1 MNIFPAID
9 IRNQQSVR
17 LLQGDYNQETYYGNP
32 IDMAKRWV
40 NEGARY
46 LHIVDLDAAKGDPSN
61 NLEVIQ
67 QIVEEV
73 EVPVQVGGGIRSENR
88 IKELLEVGVERVI
101 LGTAAVKEPEFVRDS
116 VERFGH
122 RVVVS
127 IDARDGYVATDG
139 WTETSSL
146 RALDFVKKLE
156 DAGVQ
161 TIVYTDI
168 SKDGMLQGP
177 NLQELNYMNDATSID
192 VIASGGVTS
201 IDDIQALSG
210 MGIYGS
216 IIGKAL
222 YEGEI
227 DLKAVMEEVSC

>member
-1 MNIFPAID
+1 MKIFPAID

-17 LLQGDYNQETYYGNP
+17 LLQGDYNQETQYGDP
-32 IDMAKRWV
+32 IEMAKRWV
-40 NEGARY
+40 REGATY
-46 LHIVDLDAAKGDPSN
+46 LHIVDLDAAKGNPSN

-67 QIVEEV
+67 KIVQEV
-73 EVPVQVGGGIRSENR
+73 NVPIQVGGGIRSIER
-88 IKELLEVGVERVI
+88 IKELLDIGVNRVI
-101 LGTAAVKEPEFVRDS
+101 LGTAAVKEPDFVKQS
-116 VERFGH
+116 VEHFGEQ
-122 RVVVS
+122 VVVS

-139 WTETSSL
+139 WTETSTL
-146 RALDFVKKLE
+146 RAIDFVKELE
-156 DAGVQ
+156 SAGVQ

-210 MGIYGS
+210 MGIYGA

-222 YEGEI
+222 YEGKI
-227 DLKAVMEEVSC
+227 DLKAVMEEV

>member
-1 MNIFPAID
+1 MEIFPAID

-17 LLQGDYNQETYYGNP
+17 LLQGDYNQETQYGDP
-32 IDMAKRWV
+32 IEMAKRWV
-40 NEGARY
+40 REGATY
-46 LHIVDLDAAKGDPSN
+46 LHIVDLDAAKGNPSN

-67 QIVEEV
+67 KIVQEV
-73 EVPVQVGGGIRSENR
+73 DVPIQVGGGIRSIER
-88 IKELLEVGVERVI
+88 IKELLDIGVNRVI
-101 LGTAAVKEPEFVRDS
+101 LGTAAVKEPDFVKQS
-116 VERFGH
+116 VEQFGEQ
-122 RVVVS
+122 VVVS

-146 RALDFVKKLE
+146 RALDFVKELKS
-156 DAGVQ
+156 AGVQ

-210 MGIYGS
+210 MGIYGA

-222 YEGEI
+222 YEGKI
-227 DLKAVMEEVSC
+227 DLKAVMEEV